1 MLKLHSIF
9 KSGTKISKESSPHIK
24 TTEKSIE
31 GLNKNRNISLD
42 FSNTPLKQNKKIIKR
57 NTRTNSFNSLII
69 NQTESG
75 IYPQY
80 PFMSGFNPTYNYNL
94 LINKNFSR
102 KKKYNQQN
110 KSITLKKGIINL
122 NKPKLPISKKNSKKK
137 SKRNFLNS
145 YFINPSNIHISFNTV
160 GNNFQFEQN
169 LKQNKNNNNNN
180 ILKTDLF
187 HNNNFNYNN
196 NNKLLNT
203 SEINKSIHILHKTK
217 STKKFIFNNEIYNII
232 NSTSEEYQKLLL
244 NEFKLFLNVFI
255 KIKKN
260 KNDEIIINENDIPE
274 LQKGGLLGN
283 VLTENYKIKKKEEEL
298 ELKLDCISKELEE
311 VKNDKK
317 EIKKQLENKDNIIK
331 EMNLKINSFNQ
342 EFIKLQNIIKNINK
356 NKNSNNNL
364 SLKKEETISNKS
376 SLNDLDNI
384 SLGNNINI
392 DIEAYKSA
400 LNKNNKK
407 MTKNKSEKN
416 IKSNINKKNVGGLSF
431 GTKVG
436 SYNFNDE
443 FLKDYEN
450 FSESWRKEVDK
461 MLQRR
466 GGNIKKIP
474 EIKIN
479 TDINKK

>member
-1 MLKLHSIF
+1 M
-9 KSGTKISKESSPHIK
+9 
-24 TTEKSIE
+24 
-31 GLNKNRNISLD
+31 
-42 FSNTPLKQNKKIIKR
+42 
-57 NTRTNSFNSLII
+57 
-69 NQTESG
+69 
-75 IYPQY
+75 
-80 PFMSGFNPTYNYNL
+80 
-94 LINKNFSR
+94 
-102 KKKYNQQN
+102 
-110 KSITLKKGIINL
+110 
-122 NKPKLPISKKNSKKK
+122 
-137 SKRNFLNS
+137 
-145 YFINPSNIHISFNTV
+145 
-160 GNNFQFEQN
+160 
-169 LKQNKNNNNNN
+169 
-180 ILKTDLF
+180 
-187 HNNNFNYNN
+187 
-196 NNKLLNT
+196 
-203 SEINKSIHILHKTK
+203 
-217 STKKFIFNNEIYNII
+217 
-232 NSTSEEYQKLLL
+232 
-244 NEFKLFLNVFI
+244 
-255 KIKKN
+255 
-260 KNDEIIINENDIPE
+260 
-274 LQKGGLLGN
+274 
-283 VLTENYKIKKKEEEL
+283 
-298 ELKLDCISKELEE
+298 
-311 VKNDKK
+311 
-317 EIKKQLENKDNIIK
+317 
-331 EMNLKINSFNQ
+331 NQ

>member
-160 GNNFQFEQN
+160 GNNFQFEPN
-169 LKQNKNNNNNN
+169 LKQNKNNNN
-180 ILKTDLF
+180 ILKTDFF
-187 HNNNFNYNN
+187 HNNLT
-196 NNKLLNT
+196 NNKAINN
-203 SEINKSIHILHKTK
+203 SEINKSIHILHKAK
-217 STKKFIFNNEIYNII
+217 SNKKYNFNNEINNLINNI
-232 NSTSEEYQKLLL
+232 SEENQKLLL
-244 NEFKLFLNVFI
+244 NEIKLFLSIFT

-260 KNDEIIINENDIPE
+260 KNEEIIINENDIPE
-274 LQKGGLLGN
+274 LKKGGLLGHILN
-283 VLTENYKIKKKEEEL
+283 ENYKIKRKNEEL
-298 ELKLDCISKELEE
+298 ELKIENISKELEQM
-311 VKNDKK
+311 KK
-317 EIKKQLENKDNIIK
+317 EKINIKNELENKDIQIK
-331 EMNLKINSFNQ
+331 EMNLKINTINQ
-342 EFIKLQNIIKNINK
+342 DFINLRNTLNNTNK
-356 NKNSNNNL
+356 KKDKEKDKILDEYNS
-364 SLKKEETISNKS
+364 IKS
-376 SLNDLDNI
+376 SYNDLDNI
-384 SLGNNINI
+384 SLDNNANI

-400 LNKNNKK
+400 LNKNNIKK
-407 MTKNKSEKN
+407 MAKNKSEKN
-416 IKSNINKKNVGGLSF
+416 VKTKNKVVGLNF
-431 GTKVG
+431 GSKVG
-436 SYNFNDE
+436 TYNFNDE

-461 MLQRR
+461 MIQRR
-466 GGNIKKIP
+466 KIKKNVP
-474 EIKIN
+474 NIN
-479 TDINKK
+479 LNNDNKNNNK

>member
-1 MLKLHSIF
+1 MLRLNSIF
-9 KSGTKISKESSPHIK
+9 KSGIKLSKESSPHIK
-24 TTEKSIE
+24 ITEKSIE

-57 NTRTNSFNSLII
+57 NKRTNSFNSLII

-75 IYPQY
+75 IYPPY
-80 PFMSGFNPTYNYNL
+80 PYMSGFNPTFNHKL
-94 LINKNFSR
+94 IINKNYSGLKGNF
-102 KKKYNQQN
+102 KQKN
-110 KSITLKKGIINL
+110 KSINLKKGIFNL

-169 LKQNKNNNNNN
+169 PKQNKNNN
-180 ILKTDLF
+180 ILKTDLY
-187 HNNNFNYNN
+187 HNNNFNYN

-203 SEINKSIHILHKTK
+203 SEINKSIHALHKTR
-217 STKKFIFNNEIYNII
+217 STKKFNFNNEIYNII
-232 NSTSEEYQKLLL
+232 NSTSEEYQKILL

-260 KNDEIIINENDIPE
+260 KNDEIIINERDIPE

-283 VLTENYKIKKKEEEL
+283 ILTENYKIKKKNEEL
-298 ELKLDCISKELEE
+298 ELKLDYVCKELEE
-311 VKNDKK
+311 IKNDKK
-317 EIKKQLENKDNIIK
+317 DIRKQLENKDNIIS

-342 EFIKLQNIIKNINK
+342 EFTKIQNIIKNINK

-364 SLKKEETISNKS
+364 ILKKEETISNKS

-400 LNKNNKK
+400 LNKNNKN

-416 IKSNINKKNVGGLSF
+416 IKANAKSKKVAGLSF
-431 GTKVG
+431 GSKVG

-479 TDINKK
+479 TDMNK